1 MNCPPGNSL
10 RKSYTRK
17 GKRIAA
23 SCIRSTSSH
32 KQSSATFKKSVSR
45 RMTRRLQGVSTI
57 SRGVRRCATGK
68 ISRKAYVRVSK
79 SGKRTLVPA
88 SCIPDRGRPGKRSS
102 PGIGP
107 LHKGEMAKF
116 GYANVLSLSVADRHT
131 ALAKAV
137 KSYGPLATWR
147 KVNAVYVYTK
157 NTSPALSA
165 KYDADRKWIQQTYG
179 LKAF

>member
-1 MNCPPGNSL
+1 MICPSGKVL

-17 GKRIAA
+17 GKRVGA

-32 KQSSATFKKSVSR
+32 KQSSANFKKSVSR
-45 RMTRRLQGVSTI
+45 RMTLRMKGVSTT
-57 SRGVRRCATGK
+57 RPRCSTGK

-79 SGKRTLVPA
+79 TGKRTLVPA

-107 LHKGEMAKF
+107 LHKGELTKF
-116 GYANVLSLSVADRHT
+116 GYEKVMSLSVADRHS

-137 KSYGPLATWR
+137 KAYGPLATWR

-157 NTSPALSA
+157 NTSPALSE
-165 KYDADRKWIQQTYG
+165 KYNADRKWIQQTYG

>member
-1 MNCPPGNSL
+1 MKCPPGKVP

-17 GKRIAA
+17 GKRVAA
-23 SCIRSTSSH
+23 TCIRSTSSH
-32 KQSSATFKKSVSR
+32 KQSSADFKKSVSR
-45 RMTRRLQGVSTI
+45 RMTRRLQGVTAT
-57 SRGVRRCATGK
+57 RRACSTGK

-107 LHKGEMAKF
+107 LHKGELVKF
-116 GYANVLSLSVADRHT
+116 GYANVLSLSVSSRHA

-137 KSYGPLATWR
+137 KAYGSLATWR

>member
-17 GKRIAA
+17 GKRVAA
-23 SCIRSTSSH
+23 SCIRNTSSH
-32 KQSSATFKKSVSR
+32 KQSSANFKNSVSR
-45 RMTRRLQGVSTI
+45 RMTRRLQGVSTT
-57 SRGVRRCATGK
+57 RRRCSTGK

-79 SGKRTLVPA
+79 SGKRTLIPA
-88 SCIPDRGRPGKRSS
+88 SCIPDRGSPGKRSS

-116 GYANVLSLSVADRHT
+116 GYANVMSLSVADRHA

-137 KSYGPLATWR
+137 KAYGSLATWR

-157 NTSPALSA
+157 NTNPVLSK